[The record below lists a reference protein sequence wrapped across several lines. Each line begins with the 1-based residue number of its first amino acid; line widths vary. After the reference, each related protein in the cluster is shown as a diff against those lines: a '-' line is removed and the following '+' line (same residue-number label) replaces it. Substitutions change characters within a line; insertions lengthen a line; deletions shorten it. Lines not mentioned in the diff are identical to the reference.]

1 VDDAR
6 HWPAVLERDSS
17 HFFQNFEKTSCALL
31 NLGMRDQ
38 FAREA
43 IIFFGGQLE
52 NFNARDWG
60 RIRSA
65 MVSKKGGSEDPPWF
79 CAFA

>member
-31 NLGMRDQ
+31 NLGIRDQ
-38 FAREA
+38 FSRKLKKVNAHKVGER
-43 IIFFGGQLE
+43 IIE
-52 NFNARDWG
+52 SMSIARDS
-60 RIRSA
+60 I
-65 MVSKKGGSEDPPWF
+65 
-79 CAFA
+79 